1 MSNRRAKLEEAYS
14 VQQEEWS
21 AAVRMNWFSTVE
33 TRPWWT
39 EAIASDH
46 SSLKASNTDR
56 VFIQRVWGDGDVYVT
71 SRSLIVW
78 PLSESLIQKGNKEWF
93 LHLLLSGF
101 VSSDPIY
108 ERLLSELAE
117 DNQTRLVSACAP
129 SPGSL
134 IQDWAAWQGIL
145 HLRNELTGGVER
157 LLRGKAKA
165 QKARIILT

>member
-1 MSNRRAKLEEAYS
+1 MPNRRAKLEEAYS

-78 PLSESLIQKGNKEWF
+78 PLSERPNPKRQQRMIPPLTPLWFCKFRPQSVRGCWVSWQKITKPD
-93 LHLLLSGF
+93 LLVLVLPAQGASFRTGRPGREF
-101 VSSDPIY
+101 CIWEMNWQVELRDFWE
-108 ERLLSELAE
+108 ERPRHK
-117 DNQTRLVSACAP
+117 RL
-129 SPGSL
+129 G
-134 IQDWAAWQGIL
+134 
-145 HLRNELTGGVER
+145 
-157 LLRGKAKA
+157 
-165 QKARIILT
+165 